1 MHVSVR
7 GCQLLRRKNVSV
19 SRHISRVVAKTSC
32 DGESLGASQTSST
45 QFSVSTLLMLNTL
58 VLFTPEI
65 DPLTLNPSHW
75 LEPLRISVF
84 LKPKRRS
91 FQLNL
96 GTQLLKI
103 YPWNLTEIFVC
114 KNYCVSKSSKSPLI
128 KKLCPI
134 YRSVYVS
141 RVLWKCAL
149 VPLGPIG
156 FIVFDA
162 FRLVRMFW
170 IWSLRR
176 SIFVV
181 ASFDLLTCEWTLH
194 LWSISW
200 KIRKMFSW
208 FSVSEQF
215 KKT

>member
-1 MHVSVR
+1 MHLSVR
-7 GCQLLRRKNVSV
+7 GCRLLRRKNVSV

-75 LEPLRISVF
+75 LEPIRISVF
-84 LKPKRRS
+84 FKTQAFL
-91 FQLNL
+91 QLNL
-96 GTQLLKI
+96 VTQLLKI
-103 YPWNLTEIFVC
+103 YPWNLTEIFVST
-114 KNYCVSKSSKSPLI
+114 NYCVSKSSKSGLI

-141 RVLWKCAL
+141 RVLWKCAV

-176 SIFVV
+176 PIFVV
-181 ASFDLLTCEWTLH
+181 ALFDLLTCEWTFY

-200 KIRKMFSW
+200 KIRKMFLW